1 MTEPAT
7 GKQQVELVGVR
18 IELPHSQPV
27 VLLRHP
33 LTEKYIPI
41 FIGAPEAA
49 AIALE
54 QQKISTPRPMTH
66 DLLVSVVKGLG
77 SKVIEIEI
85 TRVDDT
91 VFYAELVLSNGERID
106 ARASD
111 ALAVAIRFDCP
122 IFVAADVLAQAGLKL
137 EDRSEEETEA
147 EGEPVDEEA
156 EMAKFR
162 EFLDD
167 VNPDDFS
174 QQ

>member
-1 MTEPAT
+1 MTEPAA

-33 LTEKYIPI
+33 LSEKYIPI

-54 QQKISTPRPMTH
+54 QQQITTPRPMTH
-66 DLLVSVVKGLG
+66 DLLVSVVKALD
-77 SKVIEIEI
+77 SQVIEVEI

-91 VFYAELVLSNGERID
+91 VFYAELVLANGARVD

-111 ALAVAIRFDCP
+111 ALAIAIRVDCP
-122 IFVAADVLAQAGLKL
+122 IFVAADVLAQAGLTL
-137 EDRSEEETEA
+137 NENGDEVTSEENEE
-147 EGEPVDEEA
+147 VDEEA